1 MELAY
6 FAIWKFRYIEGIL
19 RGMRPFDVTTTKY
32 VDSVTKEVS
41 WIRYDMAKE
50 TATIERTEV
59 KHSMF
64 FGETVTSTQK
74 IDCKFSDLVST
85 LKDLGMYQELP
96 PGEHHVLAG
105 QQREE

>member
-6 FAIWKFRYIEGIL
+6 FAIWKFRHIEGIL
-19 RGMRPFDVTTTKY
+19 RGMQSFDVTTTKY
-32 VDSVTKEVS
+32 VDPVTKEVS

-59 KHSMF
+59 KHPMF
-64 FGETVTSTQK
+64 FGETVTGTQK
-74 IDCKFSDLVST
+74 IDCKFSDLVRT
-85 LKDLGMYQELP
+85 LKDLKMYQELP

>member
-19 RGMRPFDVTTTKY
+19 RGMHPFDVTTTKY
-32 VDSVTKEVS
+32 VDPVTKEVS
-41 WIRYDMAKE
+41 WIRYDLAKE

-59 KHSMF
+59 KRSMF

-74 IDCKFSDLVST
+74 IDCKFSDLVRS
-85 LKDLGMYQELP
+85 LKDLGMYQELT
-96 PGEHHVLAG
+96 PGEHHMLAG

>member
-32 VDSVTKEVS
+32 VDPATKEVS
-41 WIRYDMAKE
+41 WIRYDLAKA
-50 TATIERTEV
+50 TATIEHTEV
-59 KHSMF
+59 KRSMF

-74 IDCKFSDLVST
+74 IDCKFSDLVRT
-85 LKDLGMYQELP
+85 LKDLKMYQELP

>member
-32 VDSVTKEVS
+32 VDPATKEVS

-50 TATIERTEV
+50 TATIEHTEV
-59 KHSMF
+59 KRPMF
-64 FGETVTSTQK
+64 FGKTDTTTQK
-74 IDCKFSDLVST
+74 IDCKFSDLVQV
-85 LKDLGMYQELP
+85 LKDLKMYQELP

>member
-6 FAIWKFRYIEGIL
+6 FAIWKFRNIEGIL
-19 RGMRPFDVTTTKY
+19 RGMQSFDVTTTKY
-32 VDSVTKEVS
+32 VDPVSKEVS
-41 WIRYDMAKE
+41 WIRYDM
-50 TATIERTEV
+50 TAENATVERTEV
-59 KHSMF
+59 KRPMF

-74 IDCKFSDLVST
+74 LECKFSDLVRT

>member
-6 FAIWKFRYIEGIL
+6 FAIWKFRHIEGIL

-32 VDSVTKEVS
+32 VDPVTKEVS
-41 WIRYDMAKE
+41 WFRYDMAKE

-59 KHSMF
+59 KRSMF

-74 IDCKFSDLVST
+74 IDCKFSDLVRT
-85 LKDLGMYQELP
+85 LKDLKMYQELP

>member
-32 VDSVTKEVS
+32 VDPVTKEVS

-50 TATIERTEV
+50 TATIEHTEV
-59 KHSMF
+59 KRSMF
-64 FGETVTSTQK
+64 FGKADTTTQK
-74 IDCKFSDLVST
+74 IDCNFSDLVQV
-85 LKDLGMYQELP
+85 LKDLKMYQELP